1 MAIRIYRIK
10 IKRAGPLNSDFELQ
24 PGDLNLVYGHNESG
38 KTYIVETMINLL
50 FKTGKRAP
58 AKWNLRKWDL
68 GGRII
73 VSGLEDD
80 SVSFTK
86 TGKKLEQYWEEGSG
100 LPRDLSRLL
109 VVKAGETVLAEE
121 EEDGVGRV
129 ILKNYLSGEGLLDKI
144 AARISKILQ
153 VTNVEDCLIVGP
165 QKGEVKNRMQCEERL
180 RSLNALLKDVEQE
193 YASGEVYYLRQ
204 KKKMIEAEQRK
215 LEKAKRHY
223 AAQLRNQIQ
232 TLRSDKD
239 DFPTEEELAKLEADI
254 GIFDFKKTEA
264 ETKSKTLEELEGT
277 SEEDFRWT
285 EKVLGDYS
293 EIISKHTVFGPK
305 PILILI
311 ALLFFV
317 GVLVTGFLGLNIP
330 LVICGIGAL
339 AFFILYYVGTR
350 NLLARSGESTEL
362 DRIKAD
368 FKDRFGSEL
377 TNRAVLEAQLE
388 ELKENHIRATALRE
402 EVDKLTL
409 EINSSKISIAATLKA
424 FTGAECPP
432 QQWRDSIRTLR
443 RSIKD
448 LENKIS
454 TQEKNLVS
462 LGVKEEEYLDKDPG
476 AEWDAGHYETLGQKL
491 AQINDAL
498 DEEVGRLE
506 QLKVRIIQETGS
518 KSADREDLITALR
531 DKRGQTVEE
540 YRDITADILAKVQ
553 VSATIKEFR
562 EQEDARIANG
572 LKRGE
577 LTKPLQALTAG
588 RYKRIKQD
596 EESGLVLVTDEDE
609 EYPLADTST
618 GAQEQILLALRTG
631 FASIAMEGQTA
642 FLILDDAFQHSDWD
656 RRKNL
661 IAETLRLVKTGWQ
674 VFYFAMDDHIRDL
687 FLEAGG
693 ELGDR
698 FRSLELS

>member
-1 MAIRIYRIK
+1 M
-10 IKRAGPLNSDFELQ
+10 
-24 PGDLNLVYGHNESG
+24 
-38 KTYIVETMINLL
+38 
-50 FKTGKRAP
+50 
-58 AKWNLRKWDL
+58 
-68 GGRII
+68 
-73 VSGLEDD
+73 
-80 SVSFTK
+80 
-86 TGKKLEQYWEEGSG
+86 
-100 LPRDLSRLL
+100 
-109 VVKAGETVLAEE
+109 LAEE
-121 EEDGVGRV
+121 EEDGVGRG

-144 AARISKILQ
+144 AARVSKSLQ
-153 VTNVEDCLIVGP
+153 DTTVQESLIDGP
-165 QKGEVKNRMQCEERL
+165 QMGEVKNRMQCEERL

-204 KKKMIEAEQRK
+204 KKETIEAEQKK

-223 AAQLRNQIQ
+223 AAQLYNQIQ
-232 TLRSDKD
+232 TLRRDKYEL
-239 DFPTEEELAKLEADI
+239 PAEEELAKLEADI
-254 GIFDFKKTEA
+254 GIFDLKKTEA
-264 ETKSKTLEELEGT
+264 ETKSKTLKELEGT
-277 SEEDFRWT
+277 SEDYRWT
-285 EKVLGDYS
+285 EKALGYYS

-350 NLLARSGESTEL
+350 NVLARSGESTEL
-362 DRIKAD
+362 DSLKAD
-368 FKDRFGSEL
+368 FSSRFGSEL
-377 TNRAVLEAQLE
+377 TNRAVLEVQLE
-388 ELKENHIRATALRE
+388 KLKENHIRATLLRE
-402 EVDKLTL
+402 EVDKFTI
-409 EINSSKISIAATLKA
+409 EINSSKISITETLKA
-424 FTGAECPP
+424 FTGVERPP

-443 RSIKD
+443 GRIKE
-448 LENKIS
+448 LEDEINSQDK
-454 TQEKNLVS
+454 KLVS
-462 LGVKEEEYLDKDPG
+462 LGVKEEEYLDKYPE
-476 AEWDAGHYETLGQKL
+476 AEWDAGRYDTLKQEL
-491 AQINDAL
+491 ADIDDVL

-518 KSADREDLITALR
+518 KSTDWEDLITALR
-531 DKRGQTVEE
+531 DKREQTAKE

-553 VSATIKEFR
+553 VNTAIEEFR
-562 EQEDARIANG
+562 EQEDARIADG
-572 LKRGE
+572 LKRDE

-588 RYKRIKQD
+588 RYNRIRQD
-596 EESGLVLVTDEDE
+596 EESGLVCVTDEDE
-609 EYPLADTST
+609 EYSLADTST
-618 GAQEQILLALRTG
+618 GAQEQILLALRIG
-631 FASIAMEGQTA
+631 FASIVMEGQTA

>member
-1 MAIRIYRIK
+1 MAIRISRIK
-10 IKRAGPLNSDFELQ
+10 IKRAGPLDSDFELQ
-24 PGDLNLVYGHNESG
+24 PGDVNLVYGHNETG

-50 FKTGKRAP
+50 FKTGKRGP

-80 SVSFTK
+80 PVPFTK
-86 TGKKLEQYWEEGSG
+86 TGKKLEQYWEEGPG
-100 LPRDLSRLL
+100 LPKDLSRLL

-121 EEDGVGRV
+121 EEDGVGRG

-144 AARISKILQ
+144 AARVSKSLQ
-153 VTNVEDCLIVGP
+153 DTTVQESLIDGP
-165 QKGEVKNRMQCEERL
+165 QMGEVKKRKECEERL
-180 RSLNALLKDVEQE
+180 RNLNALLEDVEQE
-193 YASGEVYYLRQ
+193 YGSGEVYYLRQ
-204 KKKMIEAEQRK
+204 KKETIEAELKK
-215 LEKAKRHY
+215 LEKAKRHH
-223 AAQLRNQIQ
+223 AARLYDQIG

-239 DFPTEEELAKLEADI
+239 DFPAEEELAKLEADI
-254 GIFDFKKTEA
+254 GIFDLKKTEA
-264 ETKSKTLEELEGT
+264 ETKSKTLKELEGT
-277 SEEDFRWT
+277 SEDYRWT
-285 EKVLGDYS
+285 EKALGYYS

-350 NLLARSGESTEL
+350 NVLARSGESTEL
-362 DRIKAD
+362 DSLKAD
-368 FKDRFGSEL
+368 FSSRFGSEL
-377 TNRAVLEAQLE
+377 TNRAVLEVQLE
-388 ELKENHIRATALRE
+388 KLKENHIRATLLRE
-402 EVDKLTL
+402 EVDKFTI
-409 EINSSKISIAATLKA
+409 EINSSKISITETLKA
-424 FTGAECPP
+424 FTGVERPP

-443 RSIKD
+443 GRIKE
-448 LENKIS
+448 LEDEINSQDK
-454 TQEKNLVS
+454 KLVS
-462 LGVKEEEYLDKDPG
+462 LGVKEEEYLDKYPG
-476 AEWDAGHYETLGQKL
+476 AEWDAGRYDTLKQEL
-491 AQINDAL
+491 ADIDDVL

-518 KSADREDLITALR
+518 KSTDWEDLITALR
-531 DKRGQTVEE
+531 DKREQTAKE

-553 VSATIKEFR
+553 VNTAIEEFR
-562 EQEDARIANG
+562 EQEDARIADG
-572 LKRGE
+572 LKRDE

-588 RYKRIKQD
+588 RYNRIRQD
-596 EESGLVLVTDEDE
+596 EESGLVCVTDEDE
-609 EYPLADTST
+609 EYSLADTST
-618 GAQEQILLALRTG
+618 GAQEQILLALRIG
-631 FASIAMEGQTA
+631 FASIVMEGQTA

>member
-1 MAIRIYRIK
+1 MAIRISRIK
-10 IKRAGPLNSDFELQ
+10 IKRAGPLDSDFELQ
-24 PGDLNLVYGHNESG
+24 PGDVNLVYGHNETG

-50 FKTGKRAP
+50 FKIGKRGP

-80 SVSFTK
+80 PVPFTK
-86 TGKKLEQYWEEGSG
+86 TGKKLEQYWEEGPG
-100 LPRDLSRLL
+100 LPRDLSRLI

-121 EEDGVGRV
+121 EEDGVGRG

-144 AARISKILQ
+144 AARVSKSLQ
-153 VTNVEDCLIVGP
+153 DTTVQESLIDGP
-165 QKGEVKNRMQCEERL
+165 QMGEVKKRKECEERL
-180 RSLNALLKDVEQE
+180 RNLNALLKDVEQE

-204 KKKMIEAEQRK
+204 KKETIEAEQKK

-223 AAQLRNQIQ
+223 AAQLYNQIQ
-232 TLRSDKD
+232 TLRRDKYEL
-239 DFPTEEELAKLEADI
+239 PAEEELAKLEADI
-254 GIFDFKKTEA
+254 GIFDLKKTEA
-264 ETKSKTLEELEGT
+264 ETKSKTLKELEGT
-277 SEEDFRWT
+277 SEDYRWT
-285 EKVLGDYS
+285 EKALGYYS

-350 NLLARSGESTEL
+350 NVLARSGESTEL
-362 DRIKAD
+362 DSLKAD
-368 FKDRFGSEL
+368 FSSRFGSEL
-377 TNRAVLEAQLE
+377 TNRAVLEVQLE
-388 ELKENHIRATALRE
+388 KLKENHIRATLLRE
-402 EVDKLTL
+402 EVDKFTI
-409 EINSSKISIAATLKA
+409 EINSSKISITETLKA
-424 FTGAECPP
+424 FTGVERPP

-443 RSIKD
+443 GRIKE
-448 LENKIS
+448 LEDEINSQDK
-454 TQEKNLVS
+454 KLVS
-462 LGVKEEEYLDKDPG
+462 LGVKEEEYLDKDPE
-476 AEWDAGHYETLGQKL
+476 AEWDAGRYDTLKQEL
-491 AQINDAL
+491 ADIDDVL

-518 KSADREDLITALR
+518 KSTDWEDLITALR
-531 DKRGQTVEE
+531 DKREQTAKE

-553 VSATIKEFR
+553 VNTAIEEFR
-562 EQEDARIANG
+562 EQEDARIADG
-572 LKRGE
+572 LKRDE

-588 RYKRIKQD
+588 RYNRIRQD
-596 EESGLVLVTDEDE
+596 EESGLVCVTDEDE
-609 EYPLADTST
+609 EYSLADTST
-618 GAQEQILLALRTG
+618 GAQEQILLALRIG
-631 FASIAMEGQTA
+631 FASIVMEGQTA

-674 VFYFAMDDHIRDL
+674 VFYFAMDDHMRDL
-687 FLEAGG
+687 FFEAGG

>member
-1 MAIRIYRIK
+1 MAIRISRIK
-10 IKRAGPLNSDFELQ
+10 IKRAGPLDSDFELQ
-24 PGDLNLVYGHNESG
+24 PGDVNLVYGHNETG

-50 FKTGKRAP
+50 FKTGKRGP

-80 SVSFTK
+80 PVPFTK
-86 TGKKLEQYWEEGSG
+86 TGKKLEQYWEEGPG
-100 LPRDLSRLL
+100 LPKDLSRLL

-121 EEDGVGRV
+121 EEDGVGRG

-144 AARISKILQ
+144 AARVSKSLQ
-153 VTNVEDCLIVGP
+153 DTTVQESLIDGP
-165 QKGEVKNRMQCEERL
+165 QMGEVKNRMQCEERL

-204 KKKMIEAEQRK
+204 KKETIEAEQKK

-223 AAQLRNQIQ
+223 AAQLYNQIQ
-232 TLRSDKD
+232 TLRRDKYEL
-239 DFPTEEELAKLEADI
+239 PAEEELAKLEADI
-254 GIFDFKKTEA
+254 GIFDLKKTEA
-264 ETKSKTLEELEGT
+264 ETKSKTLKELEGT
-277 SEEDFRWT
+277 SEDYRWT
-285 EKVLGDYS
+285 EKALGYYS

-350 NLLARSGESTEL
+350 NVLARSGESTEL
-362 DRIKAD
+362 DSLKAD
-368 FKDRFGSEL
+368 FSSRFGSEL
-377 TNRAVLEAQLE
+377 TNRAVLEVQLE
-388 ELKENHIRATALRE
+388 KLKENYIRATLLRE
-402 EVDKLTL
+402 EVDKFTI
-409 EINSSKISIAATLKA
+409 EINSSKISITETLKA
-424 FTGAECPP
+424 FTGVERPP

-443 RSIKD
+443 GRIKE
-448 LENKIS
+448 LEDEINSQDK
-454 TQEKNLVS
+454 KLVS
-462 LGVKEEEYLDKDPG
+462 LGVKEEEYLDKYPE
-476 AEWDAGHYETLGQKL
+476 AEWDAGRYDTLKQEL
-491 AQINDAL
+491 ADIDDVL

-518 KSADREDLITALR
+518 KSTDWEDLITALR
-531 DKRGQTVEE
+531 DKREQTAKE

-553 VSATIKEFR
+553 VNTAIEEFR
-562 EQEDARIANG
+562 EQEDARIADG
-572 LKRGE
+572 LKRDE

-588 RYKRIKQD
+588 RYNRIRQD
-596 EESGLVLVTDEDE
+596 EESGLVCVTDEDE
-609 EYPLADTST
+609 EYSLADTST
-618 GAQEQILLALRTG
+618 GAQEQILLALRIG
-631 FASIAMEGQTA
+631 FASIVMEGQTA

-674 VFYFAMDDHIRDL
+674 VFYFAMDDHMRDL
-687 FLEAGG
+687 FFEAGG

>member
-1 MAIRIYRIK
+1 MAIRISRIK
-10 IKRAGPLNSDFELQ
+10 IKRAGPLDSDFELQ
-24 PGDLNLVYGHNESG
+24 PGDVNLVYGHNETG
-38 KTYIVETMINLL
+38 KTYIVETIINLL
-50 FKTGKRAP
+50 FKTGKRGP

-80 SVSFTK
+80 PVPFTK
-86 TGKKLEQYWEEGSG
+86 TGKKLEQYWEEGPG
-100 LPRDLSRLL
+100 LPRDLSRLI

-121 EEDGVGRV
+121 EEDGVGRG

-144 AARISKILQ
+144 AARVSKSLQ
-153 VTNVEDCLIVGP
+153 DTTVQESLIDGP
-165 QKGEVKNRMQCEERL
+165 QMGEVKKRKECEERL
-180 RSLNALLKDVEQE
+180 RNLNALLKDVEQE

-204 KKKMIEAEQRK
+204 KKETIEAEQKK

-223 AAQLRNQIQ
+223 AAQLYNQIQ
-232 TLRSDKD
+232 TLRRDKYEL
-239 DFPTEEELAKLEADI
+239 PAEEELAKLEADI
-254 GIFDFKKTEA
+254 GIFDLKKTEA
-264 ETKSKTLEELEGT
+264 ETKSKTLKELEGT
-277 SEEDFRWT
+277 SEDYRWT
-285 EKVLGDYS
+285 EKALGYYS

-350 NLLARSGESTEL
+350 NVLARSGESTEL
-362 DRIKAD
+362 DSLKAD
-368 FKDRFGSEL
+368 FSSRFGSEL
-377 TNRAVLEAQLE
+377 TNRAVLEVQLE
-388 ELKENHIRATALRE
+388 KLKENHIRATLLRE
-402 EVDKLTL
+402 EVDKFTI
-409 EINSSKISIAATLKA
+409 EINSSKISITETLKA
-424 FTGAECPP
+424 FTGVERPP

-443 RSIKD
+443 GRIKE
-448 LENKIS
+448 LEDEINSQDK
-454 TQEKNLVS
+454 KLVS
-462 LGVKEEEYLDKDPG
+462 LGVKEEEYLDKDPE
-476 AEWDAGHYETLGQKL
+476 AEWDAGRYDTLKQEL
-491 AQINDAL
+491 ADIDDVL

-518 KSADREDLITALR
+518 KSTDWEDLITALR
-531 DKRGQTVEE
+531 DKREQTAKE

-553 VSATIKEFR
+553 VNTAIEEFR
-562 EQEDARIANG
+562 EQEDARIADG
-572 LKRGE
+572 LKRDE

-588 RYKRIKQD
+588 RYNRIRQD
-596 EESGLVLVTDEDE
+596 EESGLVCVTDEDE
-609 EYPLADTST
+609 EYSLADTST
-618 GAQEQILLALRTG
+618 GAQEQILLALRIG
-631 FASIAMEGQTA
+631 FASIVMEGQTA

>member
-10 IKRAGPLNSDFELQ
+10 IKKAGPLDSDFELQ

-68 GGRII
+68 AGRII

-121 EEDGVGRV
+121 EEDGVGRG

-165 QKGEVKNRMQCEERL
+165 QKGEVKNRIECEERL
-180 RSLNALLKDVEQE
+180 RSLNALLKDVVQE
-193 YASGEVYYLRQ
+193 YDSGEVYSLRQ
-204 KKKMIEAEQRK
+204 KKKTIEAEQK
-215 LEKAKRHY
+215 KFEKAKRHY
-223 AAQLRNQIQ
+223 AARLRNQIQ
-232 TLRSDKD
+232 TRRRRKD
-239 DFPTEEELAKLEADI
+239 ELPAEEELAKLEADI
-254 GIFDFKKTEA
+254 GIFDLKKTEA
-264 ETKSKTLEELEGT
+264 ETNSKMLKELEGT
-277 SEEDFRWT
+277 SEDYRWT
-285 EKVLGDYS
+285 EKALGYYS

-305 PILILI
+305 PIMILI

-317 GVLVTGFLGLNIP
+317 GVLATGFLGLNIP

-339 AFFILYYVGTR
+339 VFFILYYVGTR
-350 NLLARSGESTEL
+350 NVLARSGESMEL
-362 DRIKAD
+362 DSLKAD
-368 FKDRFGSEL
+368 FSSRFGSEL
-377 TNRAVLEAQLE
+377 TNRAVLEVQLE
-388 ELKENHIRATALRE
+388 KLKENHIRATLLRE
-402 EVDKLTL
+402 EVDKLTI
-409 EINSSKISIAATLKA
+409 EINSSKISLTETLKA
-424 FTGAECPP
+424 FTGAERPP

-443 RSIKD
+443 GRIKD
-448 LENKIS
+448 LEDKIS
-454 TQEKNLVS
+454 TQDKKLVS
-462 LGVKEEEYLDKDPG
+462 LGVKEDEYLDEYPG
-476 AEWDAGHYETLGQKL
+476 AEWDPERYDTLDQEFAEIDEALNEEMEKL
-491 AQINDAL
+491 K
-498 DEEVGRLE
+498 

-518 KSADREDLITALR
+518 KSTDLEDLITALR
-531 DKRGQTVEE
+531 DKREQTAEE

-553 VSATIKEFR
+553 VNTAIEEFR
-562 EQEDARIANG
+562 EQEDARIADG
-572 LKRGE
+572 LKRDE
-577 LTKPLQALTAG
+577 LTKPLQALTAD

-596 EESGLVLVTDEDE
+596 EESGLVLVTGEDE

-618 GAQEQILLALRTG
+618 GAQEQILLALRIG

-687 FLEAGG
+687 
-693 ELGDR
+693 R
-698 FRSLELS
+698 

>member
-1 MAIRIYRIK
+1 MAIRISRIK
-10 IKRAGPLNSDFELQ
+10 IKRAGPLDSDFELQ
-24 PGDLNLVYGHNESG
+24 PGDVNLVYGHNETG

-50 FKTGKRAP
+50 FKTGKRGP

-80 SVSFTK
+80 PVPFTK
-86 TGKKLEQYWEEGSG
+86 TGKKLEQYWEEGPG
-100 LPRDLSRLL
+100 LPKDLSRLL

-121 EEDGVGRV
+121 EEDGVGRG

-144 AARISKILQ
+144 AARVSKSLQ
-153 VTNVEDCLIVGP
+153 DTTVQESLIDGP
-165 QKGEVKNRMQCEERL
+165 QMGEVKKRKECEERL
-180 RSLNALLKDVEQE
+180 RNLNALLKDVEQE

-204 KKKMIEAEQRK
+204 KKETIEAEQKK

-223 AAQLRNQIQ
+223 AAQLYNQIQ
-232 TLRSDKD
+232 TLRRDKYEL
-239 DFPTEEELAKLEADI
+239 PAEEELAKLEADI
-254 GIFDFKKTEA
+254 GIFDLKKTEA
-264 ETKSKTLEELEGT
+264 ETKSKTLKELEGT
-277 SEEDFRWT
+277 SEDYRWT
-285 EKVLGDYS
+285 EKALGYYS

-350 NLLARSGESTEL
+350 NVLARSGESTEL
-362 DRIKAD
+362 DSLKAD
-368 FKDRFGSEL
+368 FSSRFGSEL
-377 TNRAVLEAQLE
+377 TNRAVLEVQLE
-388 ELKENHIRATALRE
+388 KLKENHIRATLLRE
-402 EVDKLTL
+402 EVDKFTI
-409 EINSSKISIAATLKA
+409 EINSSKISITETLKA
-424 FTGAECPP
+424 FTGVERPP

-443 RSIKD
+443 GRIKE
-448 LENKIS
+448 LEDEINSQDK
-454 TQEKNLVS
+454 KLVS
-462 LGVKEEEYLDKDPG
+462 LGVKEEEYLDKYPE
-476 AEWDAGHYETLGQKL
+476 AEWDAGRYDTLKQEL
-491 AQINDAL
+491 ADIDDVL

-518 KSADREDLITALR
+518 KSTDWEDLITALR
-531 DKRGQTVEE
+531 DKREQTAKE

-553 VSATIKEFR
+553 VNTAIEEFR
-562 EQEDARIANG
+562 EQEDARIADG
-572 LKRGE
+572 LKRDE

-588 RYKRIKQD
+588 RYNRIRQD
-596 EESGLVLVTDEDE
+596 EESGLVCVTDEDE
-609 EYPLADTST
+609 EYSLADTST
-618 GAQEQILLALRTG
+618 GAQEQILLALRIG
-631 FASIAMEGQTA
+631 FASIVMEGQTA

-674 VFYFAMDDHIRDL
+674 VFYFAMDDHMRDL
-687 FLEAGG
+687 FFEAGG